1 MNGSQL
7 PPLLPPSAS
16 TLSGEFDLLLLYITV
31 ISLIFAVGIAIM
43 LGVLALI
50 YRRRPGDG
58 PPTQIHGSTKLELVW
73 TAIPLLIS
81 MSFFVW
87 GTDLFFRMRTPP
99 TEPLE
104 IFVVGKQWMWKIQ
117 HQEGPREINE
127 LHIPVG
133 QPIKLTMTSEDVI
146 HSFFV
151 PAFRVKQDVLPGRY
165 TTMWFEATETGVFH
179 LFCAEYCG
187 TEHAGMGGSIIVME
201 PSDYQAWLGGGDG
214 ESLTAA
220 GERLFGQLGCATCHG
235 DQAGARGPSLT
246 GVYGTDVSLAVG
258 GTTPADESYLRE
270 SILEPAANIVAGYD
284 AIMPTYRG
292 QISEEGVLQLVAYIR
307 SLGTPTTAQP
317 TDDAVEEAGQ

>member
-1 MNGSQL
+1 M

-16 TLSGEFDLLLLYITV
+16 TVSGELDLLFAYITA
-31 ISLIFAVGIAIM
+31 ISVFFAVGIAVA
-43 LGVLALI
+43 LAVLAVL
-50 YRRRPGDG
+50 YRRKPGDG
-58 PPTQIHGSTKLELVW
+58 PPPQIHGSTALELVW
-73 TAIPLLIS
+73 TVIPLLIV

-99 TEPLE
+99 IEPLE

-146 HSFFV
+146 HSFSV

-165 TTMWFEATETGVFH
+165 TTMWFEATKTGTFH
-179 LFCAEYCG
+179 LFCTEYCG

-201 PSDYQAWLGGGDG
+201 PNEYQVWLGGGGAG
-214 ESLTAA
+214 ESLTDA

-246 GVYGTDVSLAVG
+246 GVYNSEVSLAG
-258 GTTPADESYLRE
+258 GGSVTADESYLRE
-270 SILEPAANIVAGYD
+270 SILEPATNIVAGYD

-307 SLGTPTTAQP
+307 SLGDPAAAGATGA
-317 TDDAVEEAGQ
+317 AAAGEAGQ